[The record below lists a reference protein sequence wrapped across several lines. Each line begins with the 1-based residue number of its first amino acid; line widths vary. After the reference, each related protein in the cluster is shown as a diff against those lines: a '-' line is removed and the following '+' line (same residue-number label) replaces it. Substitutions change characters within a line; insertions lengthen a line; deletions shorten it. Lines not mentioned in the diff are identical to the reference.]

1 MNRILATLVVVTIC
15 ISAVCGKRP
24 DPPTIESLVKTPE
37 YMAKMRWGTYLSMY
51 LHTMS
56 ERKRDTTTFGIMY
69 YPKGS
74 RNLEKDLRWRT
85 VDVRDHGSFG
95 YEYHNG
101 EDFYQQFIE
110 DQEFNVRFTITTLK
124 SEYSTTS
131 QEWSTRVTAKK
142 IDQAKDLK
150 INLIFYGTTKE
161 HGSYFSLHKA
171 HQDTIEVARRC
182 SNGTDDFVCEQ
193 AKEYGEYRI
202 GGKALAG
209 AAGDLEFLTL
219 NIANVS
225 RLWDAK
231 SIAMAY
237 INSLHPDHDLCSDLR
252 DFDIQH
258 DHNTLITKIP
268 FEGEIDYMI
277 SFKTVQPNENEDDD
291 TPFFDYNT
299 TIFEE
304 NHAAAKVIFEERF
317 DRTFAYDPDF

>member
-142 IDQAKDLK
+142 ID
-150 INLIFYGTTKE
+150 
-161 HGSYFSLHKA
+161 
-171 HQDTIEVARRC
+171 
-182 SNGTDDFVCEQ
+182 
-193 AKEYGEYRI
+193 
-202 GGKALAG
+202 
-209 AAGDLEFLTL
+209 
-219 NIANVS
+219 
-225 RLWDAK
+225 
-231 SIAMAY
+231 
-237 INSLHPDHDLCSDLR
+237 
-252 DFDIQH
+252 
-258 DHNTLITKIP
+258 
-268 FEGEIDYMI
+268 
-277 SFKTVQPNENEDDD
+277 
-291 TPFFDYNT
+291 
-299 TIFEE
+299 
-304 NHAAAKVIFEERF
+304 
-317 DRTFAYDPDF
+317 